1 MIYRVNVIKNALPS
15 TKIYLGPLTFGRR
28 TNKLLIAIIELK
40 KNTHGC
46 QCVNQKQ
53 SCLVQVGKKVVI

>member
-1 MIYRVNVIKNALPS
+1 MNKSALPS
-15 TKIYLGPLTFGRR
+15 TQINIGPLTFGRR
-28 TNKLLIAIIELK
+28 TNKLLITIIELK

-53 SCLVQVGKKVVI
+53 VFSTSKIKKLLYRQQ